1 MRNITIQSYMTRNS
15 NMSLDHKTCIVAITS
30 GGRELGL
37 KLKDMLN
44 CPLYISQ
51 KHLTDGC
58 IAIDKKFDEFVGELF
73 SVYEGIIFIMATGI
87 VVRSIAPYIKD
98 KTVDPA
104 IIVLDEKGRN
114 VISLLSGHIGG
125 ANEMTI
131 KISSLLNA
139 NPVITTATD
148 VNEKSAFDIIT
159 KSVNGYVDDYKARIK
174 EINSLL
180 IEGKKVGLYMD
191 EDFNIDTRGFTLIN
205 EANIDEDF
213 EKIVCISSKR
223 VVPKFNG
230 EVIKIIPRNLVLS
243 VGCRKDTGSELMYE
257 SFLDFVRENDIEEK
271 AIIEIGSVD
280 VKKDEKAIIDLSNKL
295 KLPFKVVNR
304 EEILKIEDRF
314 PKSEFVKKSIGVY
327 SVSEPVAYLLSGGNL
342 IIGKTKYK
350 GITFGLGRVKI

>member
-1 MRNITIQSYMTRNS
+1 
-15 NMSLDHKTCIVAITS
+15 MSIDHKICIVAITL

-37 KLKDMLN
+37 KLKGLLD
-44 CPLYISQ
+44 CPLYVSE
-51 KHLTDGC
+51 KFSTDEC
-58 IAIDKKFDEFVGELF
+58 IAINKKFDKFVGELF
-73 SVYEGIIFIMATGI
+73 SSYDYTIFIMATGI
-87 VVRSIAPYIKD
+87 VVRSIATHIKD
-98 KTVDPA
+98 KTLDPA
-104 IIVLDEKGRN
+104 IIVLDEKGKN

-131 KISSLLNA
+131 RISNLLDA

-159 KSVNGYVDDYKARIK
+159 KSVNGYVDNYKTKIK

-180 IEGKKVGLYMD
+180 IQDKKIGLYMD
-191 EDFNIDTRGFTLIN
+191 EAFDIDTRGFTIIN
-205 EANIDEDF
+205 KDNINDDF
-213 EKIVCISSKR
+213 EKIVYISSKKNIR
-223 VVPKFNG
+223 NFKC
-230 EVIKIIPRNLVLS
+230 EIIKIIPRNLVLS
-243 VGCRKDTGSELMYE
+243 VGCRKDTDSDFMYE
-257 SFLDFVRENDIEEK
+257 SFLDFVKTNNIEEK

-295 KLPFKVVNR
+295 NLPFKVVCR
-304 EEILKIEDRF
+304 EEILKIEDKF